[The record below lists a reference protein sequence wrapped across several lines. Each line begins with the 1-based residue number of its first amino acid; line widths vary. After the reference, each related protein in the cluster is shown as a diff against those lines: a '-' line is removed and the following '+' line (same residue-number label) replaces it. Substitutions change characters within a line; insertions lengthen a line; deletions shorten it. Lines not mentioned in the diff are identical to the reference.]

1 MSGISTKAANV
12 LQNRYKFNSGNEFQS
27 AEFSDFSGL
36 ETYDAV
42 NRMYDP
48 QIGRFWQIDEL
59 AEASWECS
67 PFFYANNNPLSF
79 NDPFGLD
86 PEKSSEDNPKQLKE
100 IVIISTKRMSYWA
113 KMNLMY
119 DLQRYTKGDLNRIEG
134 PHLREEM
141 LRLQGHYNFR
151 QNVADNTRKSDDA
164 TLQIASWLAPA
175 GLLTKAR
182 YVKFAVNL
190 FKIRKG
196 VHFTAG
202 SVDLT
207 TQLIINK
214 GDVKKVNIMSTVSSV
229 LIGNPILS
237 TVPGALANIS
247 LNGGLQLNSV
257 SDFNVYKNI
266 ILSSA
271 GNIGGEKLGIGFKL
285 GSTIPGSQF
294 LGETIGSLSASAYD
308 EMTNLKY
315 VNNESKY

>member
-1 MSGISTKAANV
+1 MAGISSRAINFLHNKRKYN
-12 LQNRYKFNSGNEFQS
+12 NGNELES
-27 AEFSDFSGL
+27 MDFSDGSGL
-36 ETYDAV
+36 EMYDAV

-59 AEASWECS
+59 AEASWEWS
-67 PFFYANNNPLSF
+67 PFFYANNNPISF

-86 PEKSSEDNPKQLKE
+86 PEKSTEDNPKQLQE

-113 KMNLMY
+113 KMNFMY
-119 DLQRYTKGDLNRIEG
+119 DLQRYTGGDLNRIES

-151 QNVADNTRKSDDA
+151 QKVADNTRKSDDA
-164 TLQIASWLAPA
+164 TLQIASWLMPA

-190 FKIRKG
+190 FKIRRG

-207 TQLIINK
+207 TQMIINK
-214 GDVKKVNIMSTVSSV
+214 GDIKKVNIVSTVSSV

-237 TVPGALANIS
+237 TVPGSLANLS
-247 LNGGLQLNSV
+247 LNGGLHLNSM

-266 ILSSA
+266 VLSSA

-294 LGETIGSLSASAYD
+294 LGESIGSLSASAYD
-308 EMTNLKY
+308 EMTNFK
-315 VNNESKY
+315 